1 MTELFEPTSDRD
13 RRLVDGATG
22 LLGDLN
28 RAGVVEAADLHVAA
42 RLGALGEETDERVL
56 LAAALTVR
64 AVRRGSV
71 CLDLASVPL
80 LDPALPWPDAGEWTV
95 AVRASPLVARGALR
109 LEHGLLY
116 LDRYHRL
123 ESQVCDDLVARA
135 AQEAPPVDEA
145 ALTAALERLA
155 DDRFSDEQRAAAVR
169 AVRQWTTVLT
179 GGPGTGKTSTVARIL
194 ALLADQARTRGERI
208 SIALAA
214 PTGKAAARLQDAVTE
229 AVGGLEP
236 ADREWVDRTDAM
248 TLHRLL
254 GWRPDN
260 RTRFRHDRSNR
271 LKYDV
276 VVVDES
282 SMVELT
288 MMARLLDAVRLRSR
302 LVLLGDPR
310 QLTSVGAGA
319 VLSDLVAGYDGDPA
333 SPVAS
338 LVVNHRSVA
347 DIQTLAEALRAG
359 DADGVLAALRARSE
373 HVEFVETDDA
383 ESALRDDAVRA
394 ALQIREAAVLGD
406 AAGAVEALDRHR
418 LLCAHREGP
427 FGVRRWN
434 AQIERW
440 LGEELGQGIYTEWY
454 AGRPIL
460 VTTNDHTLEIYNGE
474 TGVAVLEDGRLR
486 AYIAG
491 AGGLK
496 GFAPG
501 RLDAIETMHAMTI
514 HKSQG
519 SQADRVTVLL
529 PEAGSRLL
537 TRELFYTAVTRAQ
550 RHVRVVGSEAAVRAA
565 VETQAQRATGLRQ
578 RLLATRA
585 ED

>member
-1 MTELFEPTSDRD
+1 MTELFEPTSERD
-13 RRLVDGATG
+13 RRLVDGAQG
-22 LLGDLN
+22 LLGELN
-28 RAGVVEAADLHVAA
+28 RAGVVEASDVHVAS
-42 RLGALGEETDERVL
+42 RLGALGDEADERVQ
-56 LAAALTVR
+56 LAVALTVR

-71 CLDLASVPL
+71 CLDLGSVPE
-80 LDPALPWPDAGEWTV
+80 LDPALPWPEAAPWLD
-95 AVRASPLVARGALR
+95 AVRASPLLAQGVLR

-123 ESQVCDDLVARA
+123 ESQVCDDLVTRA
-135 AQEAPPVDEA
+135 AQDSPAVDEPALSA
-145 ALTAALERLA
+145 ALDRLA
-155 DDRFSDEQRAAAVR
+155 DERFSEEQRAAAVR

-194 ALLADQARTRGERI
+194 ALLADQARAHGERI

-229 AVGGLEP
+229 AVAGLDP
-236 ADREWVDRTDAM
+236 ADREWVARTDAM

-338 LVVNHRSVA
+338 LLVNHRSVD

-359 DADGVLAALRARSE
+359 DAGGVLTALRARSE
-373 HVEFVETDDA
+373 HVEFVETEDA
-383 ESALRDDAVRA
+383 ESALREDAVRA
-394 ALQIREAAVLGD
+394 ALEIREAALSGD
-406 AAGAVEALDRHR
+406 AATAVEALDRHR

-427 FGVRRWN
+427 YGVRRWN
-434 AQIERW
+434 TQIERW

-578 RLLATRA
+578 RLRA
-585 ED
+585 ARSAD

>member
-1 MTELFEPTSDRD
+1 MTELFEPGERD

-22 LLGDLN
+22 LLGDFN
-28 RAGVVEAADLHVAA
+28 RAGVVEAADVHVAS

-80 LDPALPWPDAGEWTV
+80 LDPALPWPDAGEWAA
-95 AVRASPLVARGALR
+95 AVRASPLVAQGVLR

-229 AVGGLEP
+229 AVAGLEP

-373 HVEFVETDDA
+373 HVDFVETDDA

-394 ALQIREAAVLGD
+394 ALEIREAAVAGD
-406 AAGAVEALDRHR
+406 AAVAVEALDRHR

-434 AQIERW
+434 TQIERW

>member
-1 MTELFEPTSDRD
+1 MS
-13 RRLVDGATG
+13 
-22 LLGDLN
+22 
-28 RAGVVEAADLHVAA
+28 A
-42 RLGALGEETDERVL
+42 RLF
-56 LAAALTVR
+56 
-64 AVRRGSV
+64 
-71 CLDLASVPL
+71 
-80 LDPALPWPDAGEWTV
+80 
-95 AVRASPLVARGALR
+95 
-109 LEHGLLY
+109 
-116 LDRYHRL
+116 
-123 ESQVCDDLVARA
+123 
-135 AQEAPPVDEA
+135 
-145 ALTAALERLA
+145 AALELPA
-155 DDRFSDEQRAAAVR
+155 DVR
-169 AVRQWTTVLT
+169 A
-179 GGPGTGKTSTVARIL
+179 G
-194 ALLADQARTRGERI
+194 
-208 SIALAA
+208 LAA
-214 PTGKAAARLQDAVTE
+214 FGRDAAARDRALRPTREDALHLTLAFLGHRALDEIDPARE
-229 AVGGLEP
+229 AVRG
-236 ADREWVDRTDAM
+236 
-248 TLHRLL
+248 
-254 GWRPDN
+254 
-260 RTRFRHDRSNR
+260 
-271 LKYDV
+271 
-276 VVVDES
+276 
-282 SMVELT
+282 
-288 MMARLLDAVRLRSR
+288 
-302 LVLLGDPR
+302 
-310 QLTSVGAGA
+310 
-319 VLSDLVAGYDGDPA
+319 VAGSPA
-333 SPVAS
+333 PA
-338 LVVNHRSVA
+338 L
-347 DIQTLAEALRAG
+347 TLADPLWLAPRRPHVLTVGLG

-394 ALQIREAAVLGD
+394 ALEIREAAVAGD

-474 TGVAVLEDGRLR
+474 TGVAVLDDGRLR

-565 VETQAQRATGLRQ
+565 VQTQAQRATGLRQ

-585 ED
+585 AD